1 MATEQQLMQALRNA
15 DAAGDTAAA
24 KRFAQL
30 IQERRGAAAQ
40 PQLSKEQQIAQ
51 DIETGKVQPAAALER
66 SGGSGLLGNT
76 GSFTRDALGQEQR
89 PTRNELAAQGGVDIE
104 SGAPTMTRLGAS
116 TSAGRGLFTNDP
128 TIRERNVAK
137 LLAESFGQDVPVRT
151 GPVSESLEF
160 QNPETGQWTLV
171 DEEGISGRDFA
182 DLAGDAAVLGGE
194 LAGAAGGG
202 LAGSVVGPAGTTVGA
217 VGGAGLGA
225 AAGEAAR
232 QYLGRALFGT
242 NEGVTA
248 ADTAAEAAEVGA
260 ITSLLGPL
268 LTGGARAV
276 RNVKSR
282 FTGQT
287 PDREVATLI
296 ADPQNAERL
305 RQGLRETVE
314 ANQRLAE
321 QRGDTQAAET
331 IARLR
336 SQLEAADYDFRAL
349 TKQEADQLWAN
360 SQYKPTVAD
369 ITGDKDLETTQT
381 RLMRGGASTARPL
394 RQQREAG
401 WSVLR
406 EGFDNASDVPPEAVN
421 KAELSRNISD
431 TVTDRLNRQLA
442 DLAGRTQSQVQA
454 TEARGAQR
462 VSQANE
468 RGRQLIDLA
477 RERTESAGEGVAG
490 LRQSLP
496 ENPQVDQRAL
506 GRDVRENVLVPERDR
521 RLGAAREQ
529 YANLETP
536 DVEVRPERLRGAMS
550 SAQNQAQRGALP
562 SQQSGTLATT
572 KEILDNI
579 EEAAPDGQSA
589 IIKNLSGED
598 ALRTMSQLKDRARSI
613 DRGELTNADSA
624 VVKRAISALDD
635 DIRAAFPDDYTAA
648 KAAVDAEY
656 RQMQDELE
664 RSLIG
669 RITQQKGGKYVVN
682 DEFVFD
688 RMIQRGNKTDADT
701 FRTMMENPE
710 YGGSRVALRDAFADR
725 YNRAMGA
732 TKPGDAA
739 YQRKHDQF
747 MRDYGSWMDGVFS
760 PAEMSDIRKVG
771 SAANRLRRISQR
783 QRQVEQKVS
792 DILSSIESGV
802 RASTRQSVQ
811 GIEQRGRQQAADA
824 TSQARNLIGST
835 GQGGAVNP
843 DAVFDRIWGNKA
855 GMSRLRQ
862 LKGALEDA
870 PVLWEQFKARA
881 HHDLGEKVFQA
892 AKDPN
897 ASALN
902 DFLQNNDSY
911 LREAFGDQYVQDLR
925 IVGNALRR
933 TTGKATADEGNDPG
947 RELVRNFS
955 RVFFA
960 PPLSAR
966 GRAQTAVE
974 RFIGS
979 NQREQMS
986 QLLADPANLHKLVNM
1001 NPLGDRTRLETIR
1014 DVVTRGV
1021 AAYGGLGYSTESED

>member
-51 DIETGKVQPAAALER
+51 DIESGKVQPAAALER
-66 SGGSGLLGNT
+66 SGGAGLLGNT

-104 SGAPTMTRLGAS
+104 SGAPTMARLGAS

-151 GPVSESLEF
+151 GPVSEALEF

-171 DEEGISGRDFA
+171 DEQGISGRDFA

-194 LAGAAGGG
+194 AVGGIAGGM
-202 LAGSVVGPAGTTVGA
+202 AGSVIGPAGTVAG
-217 VGGAGLGA
+217 GISGAGLGA

-232 QYLGRALFGT
+232 QYVGRAFGL
-242 NEGVTA
+242 NEGVSTG
-248 ADTAAEAAEVGA
+248 DTVAEAVEVGA

-268 LTGGARAV
+268 LTGAGRMARSM
-276 RNVKSR
+276 KTR
-282 FTGQT
+282 FTGET
-287 PDREVATLI
+287 PEREIATLLQ
-296 ADPQNAERL
+296 DEDTVAEL
-305 RQGLRETVE
+305 RKGLQETVE
-314 ANQRLAE
+314 TNVRLAE
-321 QRGDTQAAET
+321 QQGDREALATLAPLRDKLAASGYD
-331 IARLR
+331 LR
-336 SQLEAADYDFRAL
+336 ALSKAEADALWGASSYRPTAAD
-349 TKQEADQLWAN
+349 
-360 SQYKPTVAD
+360 VAGDED
-369 ITGDKDLETTQT
+369 ILSIQTGLRDK
-381 RLMRGGASTARPL
+381 GGPATSRPL
-394 RQQREAG
+394 RRQRTAG
-401 WSVLR
+401 WNVLR
-406 EGFDNASDVPPEAVN
+406 EGFDNASDVSPEAVN

-431 TVTDRLNRQLA
+431 TVSDRLNRQLA
-442 DLAGRTQSQVQA
+442 DLAGRTQRQVQA
-454 TEARGAQR
+454 TEARGAQQ
-462 VSQANE
+462 VSRANE

-536 DVEVRPERLRGAMS
+536 DVEVRPERLREAMS
-550 SAQNQAQRGALP
+550 SAQNQAQQGALP

-624 VVKRAISALDD
+624 VVKRAISALDE
-635 DIRAAFPDDYTAA
+635 DIRAAFPDHYTAA
-648 KAAVDAEY
+648 KAAVDVEY

-739 YQRKHDQF
+739 YQRKHV
-747 MRDYGSWMDGVFS
+747 S
-760 PAEMSDIRKVG
+760 MS
-771 SAANRLRRISQR
+771 
-783 QRQVEQKVS
+783 
-792 DILSSIESGV
+792 
-802 RASTRQSVQ
+802 AS
-811 GIEQRGRQQAADA
+811 
-824 TSQARNLIGST
+824 
-835 GQGGAVNP
+835 
-843 DAVFDRIWGNKA
+843 
-855 GMSRLRQ
+855 
-862 LKGALEDA
+862 
-870 PVLWEQFKARA
+870 
-881 HHDLGEKVFQA
+881 
-892 AKDPN
+892 
-897 ASALN
+897 
-902 DFLQNNDSY
+902 
-911 LREAFGDQYVQDLR
+911 
-925 IVGNALRR
+925 
-933 TTGKATADEGNDPG
+933 
-947 RELVRNFS
+947 
-955 RVFFA
+955 
-960 PPLSAR
+960 
-966 GRAQTAVE
+966 
-974 RFIGS
+974 
-979 NQREQMS
+979 
-986 QLLADPANLHKLVNM
+986 
-1001 NPLGDRTRLETIR
+1001 
-1014 DVVTRGV
+1014 
-1021 AAYGGLGYSTESED
+1021 